1 MVFKILFALAVLA
14 ALWIPF
20 FRSPNSGHWYGTD
33 ILALLKRGSV
43 PLDVLGHTFPM
54 KPDELRYTLRIL
66 EFFGCIKRSP
76 NPNSDSGNPIISI
89 GDAGKDRVEN
99 EKIFS
104 TY

>member
-20 FRSPNSGHWYGTD
+20 FRSPMTGHWYGTD
-33 ILALLKRGSV
+33 ILALLKRGSI
-43 PLDVLGHTFPM
+43 PLDVLERAFPMM
-54 KPDELRYTLRIL
+54 KPDEFRYTLRIL
-66 EFFGCIKRSP
+66 EFFGCIKLHP
-76 NPNSDSGNPIISI
+76 NPDSGIPTISI
-89 GDAGKDRVEN
+89 ADAGNDRLEN